1 MLGSHLSLPV
11 PVRLFL
17 SLLLT
22 VYRCTMSSRGLAV
35 VFTECAL
42 LRGFGLGIPRVFN
55 SYELEVEG
63 TMGKEGG
70 GDGRNR
76 LETRQLPEARAR
88 QLGCEAA
95 T

>member
-42 LRGFGLGIPRVFN
+42 LRGCRLESLIL
-55 SYELEVEG
+55 ELEVEG

-76 LETRQLPEARAR
+76 LETRQLPVARAR

>member
-1 MLGSHLSLPV
+1 
-11 PVRLFL
+11 
-17 SLLLT
+17 
-22 VYRCTMSSRGLAV
+22 
-35 VFTECAL
+35 
-42 LRGFGLGIPRVFN
+42 
-55 SYELEVEG
+55 
-63 TMGKEGG
+63 MGKEGG